1 MEVEPIRKKEDIKRF
16 YNQLLK
22 NSTPREAELFL
33 IGCNLALRAG
43 DLLKLR
49 FEDMTGT
56 HCAIVEQK
64 TKKRKVFPINDNVK
78 AGVQRLKEYYATCK
92 PWKNREFK
100 PVYLFQ
106 ATSNRVYHLCQPVCI
121 QWVSER
127 FKLTAAELGFTVN
140 INTHTM
146 RKTFG
151 YHAYE
156 KGRDIHYL
164 QALFNHSSSRI
175 TLRYIGVTK
184 SEVEKMYFEDSVD
197 IV

>member
-1 MEVEPIRKKEDIKRF
+1 
-16 YNQLLK
+16 
-22 NSTPREAELFL
+22 
-33 IGCNLALRAG
+33 
-43 DLLKLR
+43 
-49 FEDMTGT
+49 
-56 HCAIVEQK
+56 
-64 TKKRKVFPINDNVK
+64 VK
-78 AGVQRLKEYYATCK
+78 AGVKRLKEYYSTCK
-92 PWKNREFK
+92 PWKNKEFN

-106 ATSNRVYHLCQPVCI
+106 ATSNRVYHLQPQPICI

-127 FKLTAAELGFTVN
+127 FKLTAKQLGFTVN

-156 KGRDIHYL
+156 NKRDIHYL

-184 SEVEKMYFEDSVD
+184 TEIEKMYFDEALD
-197 IV
+197 IA

>member
-22 NSTPREAELFL
+22 NTTPREAECFL

-43 DLLKLR
+43 DLLQLR
-49 FEDMTGT
+49 FDQMTGT
-56 HCAIVEQK
+56 HVDIIEQK
-64 TKKRKVFPINDNVK
+64 TKKRKRFPINENVR
-78 AGVQRLKEYYATCK
+78 AAVGRLQAYYATCK
-92 PWKNREFK
+92 PWKDKPFV

-106 ATSNRVYHLCQPVCI
+106 STSNRVYHLCQPICI
-121 QWVSER
+121 QWLSER
-127 FKLTAAELGFTVN
+127 YKLTAKELGFTVN
-140 INTHTM
+140 INTHSM
-146 RKTFG
+146 RKTYG

-156 KGRDIHYL
+156 NGADIHYL
-164 QALFNHSSSRI
+164 QALFNHYSSRV

-184 SEVEKMYFEDSVD
+184 TEIEKMYFEHSVD